1 MNSIK
6 FSSTQI
12 IISSFII
19 TILAGAILLTLPIAS
34 NGGHHTNFL
43 TALFTS
49 TSAMCVTGLVVVDT
63 VKHWSFFGQLIILI
77 LIQIGGLGVIMVA
90 SLIFVFLGQKINIM
104 QRTTLQEA
112 LSVKRVGG
120 IVKLTKFIIT
130 SVLVIEL
137 IGALFLFIVFI
148 KDFDFF
154 TAVWYSLFHSIS
166 AFCNAG
172 FDLMGLTIDYISFV
186 DYQSNIILNITIMLL
201 IIIGGLGFV
210 VWADIRNKKT
220 NYRKYSLQTKLVLM
234 TSLVLIIIPAIYFFF
249 FEFSSFNMKNR
260 ILASFFQSVTTRTAG
275 FNTANFGDMSDVGK
289 AISTILMLIGG
300 SPGST
305 AGGMKTTTFIVL
317 LVSTISI
324 YKRSNEAH
332 IFNRRIEIHIVRNA
346 ITVFML
352 YLTLH
357 LLSSFAISII
367 ENKHLID
374 CMFVTASALGT
385 VGLSVEYTSNYGNA
399 SRIILI
405 ILMYLGRVGGL
416 SFIYAVI
423 PSLNKRPG
431 FISEDVTVG

>member
-186 DYQSNIILNITIMLL
+186 DYQSNIILNITIMSL

-249 FEFSSFNMKNR
+249 FEFSSFNIKNR

-357 LLSSFAISII
+357 LLSSFSISII

-399 SRIILI
+399 SRVILI

>member
-1 MNSIK
+1 MHTFKLN
-6 FSSTQI
+6 STQI
-12 IISSFII
+12 IISSFIM
-19 TILAGAILLTLPIAS
+19 TILAGAIFLTMPIAS
-34 NGGHHTNFL
+34 KSGHHTDFI

-63 VKHWSFFGQLIILI
+63 VKHWSFFGQLVILI
-77 LIQIGGLGVIMVA
+77 LIQMGGLGVILVA
-90 SLIFVFLGQKINIM
+90 SLISLFLGRKINLM

-112 LSVKRVGG
+112 LSVRRVGG
-120 IVKLTKFIIT
+120 IVKLTEFIIH
-130 SVLVIEL
+130 SVLIVEL
-137 IGALFLFIVFI
+137 IGAMFLFIAFR

-154 TAVWYSLFHSIS
+154 TAVWYSIFHSVS

-172 FDLMGLTIDYISFV
+172 FDLMGSKIDYISLV
-186 DYQSNIILNITIMLL
+186 NYQSNVIVNIVIMLL
-201 IIIGGLGFV
+201 IISGGLGFV
-210 VWADIRNKKT
+210 VWSDIRYKKT
-220 NYRKYSLQTKLVLM
+220 NYKKYNLQTKLVLL
-234 TSLVLIIIPAIYFFF
+234 TSLLLIIIPAIYFFF
-249 FEFSSFNMKNR
+249 FEFNDFNIKNR
-260 ILASFFQSVTTRTAG
+260 VLASLFQSVTTRTAG
-275 FNTANFGDMSDVGK
+275 FNTADFSAMSEVGK
-289 AISTILMLIGG
+289 AISIILMLIGG

-324 YKRSNEAH
+324 YKRTDEAH

-346 ITVFML
+346 ITIFML

-357 LLSSFAISII
+357 LLFSFVICTI

-374 CMFVTASALGT
+374 SMFVTASALGT
-385 VGLSVEYTSNYGNA
+385 VGLSVENTSDLCLT
-399 SRIILI
+399 SKVLLI

-431 FISEDVTVG
+431 FISEEVTVG